1 MQHPATQGFARWAV
15 ADRLQHKQGNGRKH
29 LAADAANGVWYYD
42 NLVVLYRTT
51 LPAVLFEA
59 GVIKHRE
66 EELELLDPER
76 QARMADALATG
87 IAACLAVRG
96 KSARE

>member
-1 MQHPATQGFARWAV
+1 LRRRGFVPSTWHA
-15 ADRLQHKQGNGRKH
+15 RKH
-29 LAADAANGVWYYD
+29 LAADAENGVWYYD

-51 LPAVLFEA
+51 LPALLFEA

-76 QARMADALATG
+76 QAAMADALATG
-87 IAACLAVRG
+87 LAACLSVSSPRLAARG
-96 KSARE
+96 RSRK